1 MRSRPAF
8 CHLPIVETFLDA
20 GSPPAGI
27 IEKSAIE
34 GQKQYHSDLEK
45 AMRAYIATH
54 RNEFVEEGQ
63 DPDAPTATED
73 AHDHGDESA
82 ADSDGDEA
90 SAAAAAAKNGSS
102 TSQTSAHSAGPLA
115 PLWALIEPV
124 LQALAEQSPTSLA
137 LGAVVV
143 ILLLSNLWT
152 LRGSGRDDT
161 HPAERARRQVLA
173 GRGLAMSEGGGAG
186 PPDDVANAVRDV
198 LNNYFASAQANMQAP
213 NPPAAS
219 NAAPTTTT
227 PVEKHDDALAAAVT
241 ATAADDDRGGGGE
254 LEELAE
260 LLDRVEER
268 ARRLR
273 AELAERKQGQRARS
287 DQPI

>member
-1 MRSRPAF
+1 VRSRPVF
-8 CHLPIVETFLDA
+8 HSGVNLPFTPVL
-20 GSPPAGI
+20 SSAGI

-63 DPDAPTATED
+63 DPDASAAIED
-73 AHDHGDESA
+73 AQAHADDSSA
-82 ADSDGDEA
+82 ESDGDEA
-90 SAAAAAAKNGSS
+90 AAGAAAKKNAGS
-102 TSQTSAHSAGPLA
+102 TSQTSAHSSGPLA

-124 LQALAEQSPTSLA
+124 LQTLAEQSPTSLA

-173 GRGLAMSEGGGAG
+173 GRGLAMSEGGGGGAG
-186 PPDDVANAVRDV
+186 PPDEVANAVRDV

-213 NPPAAS
+213 KSPPAAS
-219 NAAPTTTT
+219 NAAPITTT
-227 PVEKHDDALAAAVT
+227 PVEKHDDAPATDDDAV
-241 ATAADDDRGGGGE
+241 DDRGGTE

-273 AELAERKQGQRARS
+273 AELAERKKASESAPTGLT
-287 DQPI
+287 

>member
-1 MRSRPAF
+1 
-8 CHLPIVETFLDA
+8 
-20 GSPPAGI
+20 
-27 IEKSAIE
+27 
-34 GQKQYHSDLEK
+34 
-45 AMRAYIATH
+45 MRAYIATH

-63 DPDAPTATED
+63 DPDASAATED
-73 AHDHGDESA
+73 AQAHADDSA

-90 SAAAAAAKNGSS
+90 AAAAAKKNASS
-102 TSQTSAHSAGPLA
+102 TGQTSAHSSGPLA
-115 PLWALIEPV
+115 PFWALIEPV
-124 LQALAEQSPTSLA
+124 LQTLAEQSPTSLA

-152 LRGSGRDDT
+152 LRGSGRDDA

-173 GRGLAMSEGGGAG
+173 GRGLAMSDGGGGGGAG
-186 PPDDVANAVRDV
+186 PPDEVANAVRDV

-219 NAAPTTTT
+219 NAAPVTRT
-227 PVEKHDDALAAAVT
+227 PVEKYDDALAAAAAAAATT
-241 ATAADDDRGGGGE
+241 ADDEDDRGGAE

-273 AELAERKQGQRARS
+273 AELAERKQGQRVRS
-287 DQPI
+287 EQPI